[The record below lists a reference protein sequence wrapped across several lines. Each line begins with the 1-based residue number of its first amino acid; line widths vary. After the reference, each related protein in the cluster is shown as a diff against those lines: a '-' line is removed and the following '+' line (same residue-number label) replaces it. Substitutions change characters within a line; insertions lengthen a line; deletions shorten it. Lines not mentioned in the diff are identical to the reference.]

1 MKKLHEVSA
10 ESELAVVKAMDGAS
24 LTGEEIDD
32 LSALTLGDLMSD
44 YDLDYILADRVK
56 QHVEHE
62 VARYVNQQTLS
73 GAEVVSESVFFKKNS
88 NPRFKRLTNI
98 QVRKLVRHM
107 INEELDT

>member
-24 LTGEEIDD
+24 LTGEEIDG

-62 VARYVNQQTLS
+62 VARYVNQQALS
-73 GAEVVSESVFFKKNS
+73 GTEVVSESVLKNS